1 MRCCIY
7 SDDQNMSL
15 GADKM
20 ARQAKTLAAKYGDL
34 NSVPRIHVIEGKNQR
49 LKADLRPSHKCCGTC
64 SFIQ

>member
-20 ARQAKTLAAKYGDL
+20 AQQAKTLAAKHGDL
-34 NSVPRIHVIEGKNQR
+34 NSVSRIHVIEGKNQH
-49 LKADLRPSHKCCGTC
+49 LKVDLRPSHKCHGTC
-64 SFIQ
+64 SFTQ